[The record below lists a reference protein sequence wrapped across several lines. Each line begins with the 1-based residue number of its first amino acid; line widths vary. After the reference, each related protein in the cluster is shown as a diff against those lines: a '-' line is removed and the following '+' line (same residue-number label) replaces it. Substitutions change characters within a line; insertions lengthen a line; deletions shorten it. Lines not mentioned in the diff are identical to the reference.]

1 MAAGNKRI
9 ALVAPG
15 VPFRGGIAHH
25 AAMLFKALERH
36 HDPTLIGF
44 RRQYPA
50 LFFPGKTQLDE
61 SHVTFAIDAER
72 ILDPLNPLSWW
83 TAFRRIKRQDPRVL
97 VFEWWHPSF
106 GLCYGVLT
114 VLVRLFSRQRIVF
127 ICHNLLPHERHFA
140 DRLLTRFA
148 LAGAHRVVCHAEHL
162 REQALRWMPN
172 KDIVVRPHPL
182 YDQFRLSE
190 LTQSEARARLG
201 VSGNVLLFFGYVRAY
216 KGLGHLLEALP
227 MVLSELDVTLIVAGE
242 FYDAKQPYLEQ
253 IERLGIESNVMLVD
267 RYVPND
273 EVEVYFAACDLVVC
287 PYVRASQSGIV
298 PAAYGFSKPVVCTDA
313 GGLPEA
319 VIDGETGIVV
329 DAADAGALARGILA
343 YYRCADREAYA
354 RAITQLN
361 RSLGWDRLVQ
371 AIVDV

>member
-1 MAAGNKRI
+1 MVADNKRI
-9 ALVAPG
+9 VLVAPG

-25 AAMLFKALERH
+25 AGMLFKALQRH

-50 LFFPGKTQLDE
+50 FLFPGKTQLDE
-61 SHVTFAIDAER
+61 GPVIIAIESER

-83 TAFRRIKRQDPRVL
+83 TAFRRVKRQDPRVL
-97 VFEWWHPSF
+97 VFEWWHPYF
-106 GLCYGVLT
+106 GLCCGVLAG
-114 VLVRLFSRQRIVF
+114 LVRLFSRQRIVF

-148 LAGAHRVVCHAEHL
+148 LVSAHRVVCHAEHL

-172 KDIVVRPHPL
+172 KDIVVSPHPV
-182 YDQFRLSE
+182 YDQFRISG
-190 LTQSEARARLG
+190 LTQSDARVRLG

-216 KGLGHLLEALP
+216 KGLRHLIEALP

-242 FYDAKQPYLEQ
+242 FYDARQPYLEQ
-253 IERLGIESNVMLVD
+253 IERLGIESKVMLVD
-267 RYVPND
+267 RYVSND

-287 PYVRASQSGIV
+287 PYVQASQSGIV
-298 PAAYGFSKPVVCTDA
+298 PIAYGFSKPVVCTDV

-319 VIDGETGIVV
+319 VIDGKTGIVV
-329 DAADAGALARGILA
+329 DAADVRALARGILA